1 MKKNWK
7 LQEVK
12 KILFPEL
19 KSATNQAL
27 LLRNIDRINKKEEF
41 LKPDYNRDITNP
53 FLLKGMNKAV
63 KRILKAKDKDEKI
76 CIYGDYDAD
85 GVTATVLLD
94 DFFSQI
100 KIKHFCYI
108 PDKEKEGN
116 GLNQKAIDKV
126 IAQGAKLII
135 TVDCGI
141 SNWQEIDYASK
152 NQIEIIIT
160 DHHSLPRKIP
170 QAVAIVN
177 PKMTDKYPQKDLA
190 GVGVAFKLAQGIASK
205 IKNYDEEQLKWL
217 LDLVAIGTIAD
228 CVPLLKENRT
238 LVKFGLLVLAKTRR
252 VGLKQI
258 FQVSSLKIDNHS
270 IPTSEQI
277 SFYLAP
283 RINAAGRMEHAKL
296 AFKLL
301 SLNDR
306 DMVQARIL
314 ALELEEKNRA
324 RQKVTQE
331 IIKEVEKRLKKQK
344 DIPPIIIE
352 WDPHW
357 NYGIVG
363 LVAGRIA
370 DKYQRPALILQEKKD
385 VLRGSGR
392 SVAQINLIA
401 IFREQDNLLEKYGGH
416 AFALG
421 GEIKKSNI
429 DELKKKLSIRLKP
442 LLSKNEQK
450 IIKIDSHLNL
460 TDIDNQ
466 LLDELEQ
473 LEPFGEKNREP
484 IFFSD
489 KLLIKDIRQVGNGE
503 KHLKMVFENITGD
516 KTLSA
521 IGFGLGKEFPDLT
534 VGKQVEIIYN
544 LQKNTWNGQTNP
556 QAKLIDL
563 EVIN

>member
-27 LLRNIDRINKKEEF
+27 LLRNIDRISKKEEF

-53 FLLKGMNKAV
+53 FLLKGMNEAV